1 MGAGYGGWEKPDE
14 ELLADGIR
22 GGGVDEF
29 PGCLWILKGATVD
42 CSPPGAVVGL
52 FKKSSSSGLPCFC
65 DDMETIAQAVGRMAG
80 LLWNRGS
87 NQGKMAKLGDD
98 LGVTADMDKVVGL

>member
-14 ELLADGIR
+14 ELPAEGIR
-22 GGGVDEF
+22 GGGVEEL

-42 CSPPGAVVGL
+42 CSPPGAVAGL

-65 DDMETIAQAVGRMAG
+65 DDMASNLVTVTVIQAVG
-80 LLWNRGS
+80 
-87 NQGKMAKLGDD
+87 KMI
-98 LGVTADMDKVVGL
+98 